1 MFIQRQQ
8 DPHMTR
14 PALARLVS
22 LAATVGPFAALAC
35 GDPAGPGAPSSY
47 DVTVTP
53 RGPSGAPGRFTGTN
67 AGYGVVRTPT
77 NPTQTT
83 WAALMTIR
91 LMKKSGDAPV
101 AVFVVLFPDTTVRL
115 GRFEIWHPR
124 TGPRPAGAVATGHV
138 IPPDGVGIREIESGQ
153 LELAAGPS
161 GVVEGSF
168 TAQVL
173 RVPIGGIVE
182 VEADAAGQFVARRL
196 TSPGQC
202 PTSQCSVSMVSGW
215 TEGPSPSIAP

>member
-1 MFIQRQQ
+1 
-8 DPHMTR
+8 MTR

-22 LAATVGPFAALAC
+22 LAATVGPLAALAC
-35 GDPAGPGAPSSY
+35 GDSTGPGAASSY
-47 DVTVTP
+47 DVIVTP
-53 RGPSGAPGRFTGTN
+53 RGPSEAPGRFTGTN
-67 AGYGVVRTPT
+67 AGYVIVRTPT

-91 LMKKSGDAPV
+91 LRKSDDFLV
-101 AVFVVLFPDTTVRL
+101 AEFVVLFPDTTVRL
-115 GRFEIWHPR
+115 GRFDIWHPR
-124 TGPRPAGAVATGHV
+124 TGPRPEGAVATGHV
-138 IPPDGVGIREIESGQ
+138 ILPNGVGIREIESGR

-168 TAQVL
+168 TAQLL
-173 RVPIGGIVE
+173 RVPIGGIVG

-202 PTSQCSVSMVSGW
+202 PTSQCRVSMV
-215 TEGPSPSIAP
+215 ERMD